1 MLRFIRNKK
10 GQTAIEYLLVLTVS
24 ITIGIIFTKKMK
36 DYLIENPNSVIGKQ
50 LNILKNTFDQDP
62 KCKYCRYQ
70 LI

>member
-24 ITIGIIFTKKMK
+24 LTIGIIFTKKMK

-50 LNILKNTFDQDP
+50 LNILKSQFDQDP
-62 KCKYCRYQ
+62 KCKYCRYR
-70 LI
+70 LM